1 MNPIEDGSNNTKG
14 EDSFNSDPPTPGF
27 MPDTWDIMNKFPH
40 PDAAV
45 LTKIH
50 AFRKTFGTRLPVV
63 SNLWLMLWE
72 ENLLPGDSIPK
83 HLLWALHFIKVYPLQ
98 ALGCMAVGAFHSGI
112 DPKNY
117 QKWVWAYT
125 EASPS
130 SCM

>member
-1 MNPIEDGSNNTKG
+1 MDPIEDGSNNTKG

-72 ENLLPGDSIPK
+72 ENLPPSRGQHPK
-83 HLLWALHFIKVYPLQ
+83 AS
-98 ALGCMAVGAFHSGI
+98 AVGSSFHQGLPPAGPGVYGRWCI
-112 DPKNY
+112 P
-117 QKWVWAYT
+117 QRH
-125 EASPS
+125 
-130 SCM
+130 